1 MCTKLLI
8 VSRYCL
14 ITCMLIVCSTIN
26 ASAQFSQKAVELA
39 LTSTISAQTVA
50 VSSEIDRTNALQS
63 ATLGENTAITVMLNN
78 ILDYER
84 KVYNYLSEAQSIVT
98 SAFAVTKCLRMGTEI
113 IEELNSCRKAAQN
126 HPQGLIVSSLVTS
139 QYSDI
144 ISESAALTSYL
155 APIVKGTGKK
165 NLLNSSERINILNSV
180 QTRLYNILWAVKQ
193 MKMNI
198 MQMKWMDL
206 VESLTLEQYNRFHNT
221 GNAYN
226 VALKMLRKAEK
237 KL

>member
-1 MCTKLLI
+1 MYTKLLI

-84 KVYNYLSEAQSIVT
+84 KVYNYL
-98 SAFAVTKCLRMGTEI
+98 
-113 IEELNSCRKAAQN
+113 
-126 HPQGLIVSSLVTS
+126 
-139 QYSDI
+139 
-144 ISESAALTSYL
+144 
-155 APIVKGTGKK
+155 TG
-165 NLLNSSERINILNSV
+165 
-180 QTRLYNILWAVKQ
+180 
-193 MKMNI
+193 
-198 MQMKWMDL
+198 
-206 VESLTLEQYNRFHNT
+206 
-221 GNAYN
+221 
-226 VALKMLRKAEK
+226 
-237 KL
+237 